1 MRHHMLSEYSET
13 TAERLA
19 EMRSTVEK
27 NKAAIDLPEP
37 SIAEEEM
44 QVLEATTRLAGAE
57 EKLRALSDEI
67 TCSREAAQEIERH
80 SLL

>member
-1 MRHHMLSEYSET
+1 MQKLETDKMRHHMLSEYSET

-44 QVLEATTRLAGAE
+44 QVLEGNNAISGSGR
-57 EKLRALSDEI
+57 KI
-67 TCSREAAQEIERH
+67 TGIKR
-80 SLL
+80 